1 MVSSQKAWHNRRV
14 KSEKTIESLKV
25 REDRSFG
32 EKEGFLVLR
41 RVGLANI
48 RDDKTCSNDYVCDFI
63 ERPKGLDAVVVVVFD
78 KGEPK
83 TKILLRDGLRPSLSL
98 AREDETRLFFTEVV
112 AGIIEAGEE
121 TEGDRRRR
129 AAAEVKEEAG
139 FTIEPS
145 ELISLGGKSYPS
157 PGAFPEAFHFY
168 AASVDPNDQSPLEGD
183 GSPMEEGA
191 STRWAD
197 LDAAILACSKG
208 EIPDLKTEVILRR
221 LRDFLA

>member
-14 KSEKTIESLKV
+14 NSARTIESV
-25 REDRSFG
+25 RIQEDRSFG
-32 EKEGFLVLR
+32 ETEGFLVLR
-41 RVGLANI
+41 RVGLVNV
-48 RDDKTCSNDYVCDFI
+48 RDDQTRSKDYVCDFI
-63 ERPKGLDAVVVVVFD
+63 ERPKGLDAVVVVVFE
-78 KGEPK
+78 KRA
-83 TKILLRDGLRPSLSL
+83 TSAKILLRDGLRPSLSL
-98 AREDETRLFFTEVV
+98 ARDDETRLFFTEVV
-112 AGIIEAGEE
+112 AGIIEAGEDSE
-121 TEGDRRRR
+121 EDRRRR

-139 FTIEPS
+139 FAIEPS
-145 ELISLGGKSYPS
+145 ELVSLGGKSYPS

-168 AASVDPNDQSPLEGD
+168 AAAVDPNDQSPLEGD